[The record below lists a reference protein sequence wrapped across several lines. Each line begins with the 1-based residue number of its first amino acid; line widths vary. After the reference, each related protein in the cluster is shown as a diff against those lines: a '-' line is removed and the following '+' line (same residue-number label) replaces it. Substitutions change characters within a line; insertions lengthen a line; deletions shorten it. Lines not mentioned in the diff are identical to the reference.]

1 MNLDRIQDEGGFRM
15 FISELFQQKKVVSFE
30 IFPPKL
36 TSSIEVIYDTIDALA
51 PLRPDFISVT
61 YGAGGSTSKTTA
73 EIASIVE
80 NKYNINSLAHL
91 TCITSSKEQIEGT
104 LTQLADSN
112 VSNILALRGDI
123 PKGSEET
130 GRARDFQYASDLV
143 AYIQD
148 KHSFCLGGA
157 CYPEGHPECPD
168 KDQDIENLRRKVDA
182 GVGFLVTQLFYD
194 NDAFFRFQE
203 KVANLNINVPILAG
217 IMPIT
222 NRVQIERI
230 LALSNARMPQKLIKI
245 LDKFEH
251 NMEALKDA
259 GIAYATKQIVELLA
273 NDIDG
278 VHIYTMNKPQIAKDL
293 VRNLDSLFYAVNS
306 QETRKEGNLA

>member
-1 MNLDRIQDEGGFRM
+1 M

-36 TSSIEVIYDTIDALA
+36 TPSIEVIYDTIDALA

-157 CYPEGHPECPD
+157 CYPEGHPECPN

-222 NRVQIERI
+222 NRGQIERI
-230 LALSNARMPQKLIKI
+230 LSLSNARMPQKLIKI

-251 NMEALKDA
+251 NLEALKDA